1 MTAFWPTSEPR
12 APGRGR
18 DEAATEGW
26 LVMERWDDTC
36 SPAARARRWPC
47 PAIFTS
53 RRAHV
58 LDALQVEAPSGDG
71 HAGGAALRRQHH
83 HRHRAAHGGGY
94 PAVRASPGG
103 GHRERDAVRDLRDR
117 GTGGIAHGVRE
128 RRGRAS
134 RAGRRSDHRHQLRP
148 DDTGRGGPTP
158 SHHRP
163 AQRRQLDPRDARRRP
178 DDAHRN
184 PLGVSVTQPAT
195 STEPRAVLRDH
206 VPVATRPATG
216 RPTVVIVGAGFG
228 GLRAA
233 RALRKAPVNVVL
245 VDRHNYHLFQPLLYQ
260 VATAG
265 LEPEEIARPV
275 RAILRRQSNTDVR
288 MTEGTGLDAG
298 GKRIDTTDGP
308 IAYDYL
314 ILAVG
319 GQTNYFGLESVP
331 RHGFGL
337 KDIPEAIRIR
347 NHVLHAFER
356 AMIEANPERRRAEL
370 TFVVVGGGPTGVEMA
385 GALSE
390 LIRLVLVKDYPR
402 LNVKDVRVL
411 LLEATDRL
419 LAAMP
424 DRLGDAAAKILWRKK
439 HVEVRFG
446 AAVQDFDGARITLK
460 SGEVIPAR
468 TLIWAAGAKA
478 VSLTATLGLTTAR
491 QGRVAVTP
499 ELQAPDHPEVYVI
512 GDAAYLE
519 HDGAPLPMMAP
530 VALQMADTATAN
542 IARRLRDEPPRAFRF
557 KDPGSLATIGRNAAV
572 AYLGG
577 VAFKGFAAWVVW
589 LIVHIIQLI
598 GFRNKLFVL
607 MNWAWDYFFYERA
620 ARLITKE

>member
-1 MTAFWPTSEPR
+1 MTDITIP
-12 APGRGR
+12 
-18 DEAATEGW
+18 
-26 LVMERWDDTC
+26 
-36 SPAARARRWPC
+36 
-47 PAIFTS
+47 
-53 RRAHV
+53 
-58 LDALQVEAPSGDG
+58 
-71 HAGGAALRRQHH
+71 
-83 HRHRAAHGGGY
+83 
-94 PAVRASPGG
+94 
-103 GHRERDAVRDLRDR
+103 
-117 GTGGIAHGVRE
+117 
-128 RRGRAS
+128 
-134 RAGRRSDHRHQLRP
+134 
-148 DDTGRGGPTP
+148 
-158 SHHRP
+158 
-163 AQRRQLDPRDARRRP
+163 
-178 DDAHRN
+178 
-184 PLGVSVTQPAT
+184 TQPEAI
-195 STEPRAVLRDH
+195 SRPQAAVVPRPGA
-206 VPVATRPATG
+206 

-233 RALRKAPVNVVL
+233 RALRKAPVDVVL
-245 VDRHNYHLFQPLLYQ
+245 LDRHNYHLFQPLLYQ

-265 LEPEEIARPV
+265 LEPEQIAKPV
-275 RAILRRQSNTDVR
+275 RAILRGQANFEFRMVEVTGVDFAARRVATDH
-288 MTEGTGLDAG
+288 
-298 GKRIDTTDGP
+298 GP
-308 IAYDYL
+308 VPYDFL
-314 ILAVG
+314 ILALG
-319 GQTNYFGLESVP
+319 GETNYFGLDGIV

-337 KDIPEAIRIR
+337 KGVVDAVAIR
-347 NHVLHAFER
+347 NHVLRCFER
-356 AMIEANPERRRAEL
+356 AMLEPDAERRRALL

-402 LNVKDVRVL
+402 LNIKDVRVL

-424 DRLGDAAAKILWRKK
+424 ERLREAAAETLWRKK
-439 HVEVRFG
+439 HLEVRFG

-468 TLIWAAGAKA
+468 TLIWAAGAQA

-530 VALQMADTATAN
+530 VAMQMADTATAN
-542 IARRLRDEPPRAFRF
+542 IARRLRDEPALAFRY

-572 AYLGG
+572 AYIGG
-577 VAFKGFAAWVVW
+577 VAFKGFIAWVVW
-589 LIVHIIQLI
+589 LIVHILQLI